1 MRRDKGLRMLRKS
14 PYPRFVG
21 HGMLAAARL
30 RVARWDRALAK
41 IEEAQIAQLRSL
53 IGHAKGTEYGRRHR
67 FSEVESYE
75 DWVQRVPVANY
86 DDFHP
91 SIQRMMEGERNI
103 LVPEFV
109 HHFGNSSGSSNK
121 GRSKFLP
128 ITNRQLK
135 QQLRGAPDA
144 LYRYLVKSKD
154 VDFPTG
160 FTLGLFPPTTMKEQG
175 PVKVTSNPALMFA
188 NLPATARP
196 VYLPRG
202 ELKEESDYDKKLK
215 AIADAYFDH
224 DVRAVSGTTCWFS
237 LLFDRLLEVARERG
251 RSANTVWDIWPNL
264 RLLLGGGVS
273 AAPYM
278 GVLADRLGGDEFT
291 LVDTYNATEGGIYA
305 CSDHSGA
312 RGMLMIPD
320 QGVFFEFVPVEQRGP
335 DAPRVPLWAVHPG
348 EPYSIIV
355 TTSSGLYAYEL
366 GDIVRFTT
374 VFPHRIE
381 FMGRLAGCLST
392 TQELTTHV
400 EIEAAVSEALSHH
413 PLTTVDFGAGADVG
427 VDGTAKSRY
436 VLFVEPEEGQSLP
449 TPSAFAE
456 AFDEGLQT
464 ANRVYRE
471 HRIKDAA
478 ILAPEIHFLPPGTVK
493 RFMQESGRTSVQT
506 KFPRILDDESKDM
519 LRGMLDRA

>member
-1 MRRDKGLRMLRKS
+1 
-14 PYPRFVG
+14 
-21 HGMLAAARL
+21 MLAVARL
-30 RVARWDRALAK
+30 RVARWDRALARL
-41 IEEAQIAQLRSL
+41 EDSQMAQLHPILR
-53 IGHAKGTEYGRRHR
+53 HAKGTEFGRDHGFAGIER
-67 FSEVESYE
+67 YE
-75 DWVQRVPVANY
+75 DWVRRVPLRTY

-91 SIQRMMEGERNI
+91 SIERMMRGERNI

-109 HHFGNSSGSSNK
+109 RHYGNSSGSSNK

-128 ITNRQLK
+128 ITDRQLK

-144 LYRYLVKSKD
+144 LYRHLIRSKD

-175 PVKVTSNPALMFA
+175 PVRVTSNPALMFA
-188 NLPATARP
+188 NLPPTARP

-202 ELKEESDYDKKLK
+202 SLKEESDYDKKLK

-237 LLFDRLLEVARERG
+237 LLFDRLLEVAQERG
-251 RSANTVWDIWPNL
+251 RKADHVWDIWPNL

-278 GVLADRLGGDEFT
+278 SVLAERLGGEDFT

-312 RGMLMIPD
+312 KGMLMIPD
-320 QGVFFEFVPVEQRGP
+320 QGVFFEFVPVDGRGP
-335 DAPRVPLWAVHPG
+335 DAPRVPLWAVRPG
-348 EPYSIIV
+348 VPYSIVV

-366 GDIVRFTT
+366 GDIVRFST

-400 EIEAAVSEALSHH
+400 EIEQALSEALRTH

-427 VDGTAKSRY
+427 VGGTGKSRY
-436 VLFVEPEEGQSLP
+436 VLFVEPEEGQALP
-449 TPSAFAE
+449 PEGDFAR
-456 AFDEGLQT
+456 AFDDGLQT

-471 HRIKDAA
+471 HRTKDAA

-493 RFMQESGRTSVQT
+493 RFMSESGRTSVQT

-519 LRGMLDRA
+519 LRGMLNRV